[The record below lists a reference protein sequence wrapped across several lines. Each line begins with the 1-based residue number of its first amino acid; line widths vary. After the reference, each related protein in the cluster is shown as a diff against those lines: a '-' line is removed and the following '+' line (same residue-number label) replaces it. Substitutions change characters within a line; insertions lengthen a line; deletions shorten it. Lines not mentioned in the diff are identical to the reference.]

1 MRIGGGLNALARW
14 SVLKGVVAT
23 PSMKR
28 TGDGE
33 GNVANES
40 QRVLA
45 PGGSVPFDEFFA
57 GEYRRVL
64 ALAVVLC
71 GRRTVGEELTQ
82 EAFVSA
88 YKNWDR
94 IAGYEDPGGWVR
106 RVVANLATSTL
117 RRRALEVRA
126 LTRLSSRR
134 ASAAEALETDDEF
147 WRAVRELP
155 RRQAQCIALRYLED
169 RSISE
174 IAVVLA
180 VAESTV
186 RVHLHVA
193 RNALAQRLDEELGEG
208 TP

>member
-1 MRIGGGLNALARW
+1 MAIPL
-14 SVLKGVVAT
+14 
-23 PSMKR
+23 MER

-33 GNVANES
+33 GEVADEL

-45 PGGSVPFDEFFA
+45 PGSLPFDVFFA

-88 YKNWDR
+88 YRNWDR
-94 IAGYEDPGGWVR
+94 IAGYEDPGSWVR

-117 RRRALEVRA
+117 RRRGREMRA
-126 LTRLSSRR
+126 LARWSSRP
-134 ASAAEALETDDEF
+134 ASTAEALETDEEF
-147 WRAVRELP
+147 WQAVRELP

-169 RSISE
+169 RSVSE
-174 IAVVLA
+174 IAVVLG

-193 RNALAQRLDEELGEG
+193 RKALAQRLNEELGEG
-208 TP
+208 VP